1 MHFGGNWHW
10 RAGETIA
17 RKNLLYL
24 LVLSFDLTP
33 LWPNFLKKTER
44 ALTKLQCSAALMN
57 ASVQKQSQ
65 PLKSPLFPPKQKS
78 CYLLLISSLFFCVP
92 GEALQ
97 HGPFQQL
104 PPNNKNIVLFYFIY
118 FFPPLHLS
126 GAITLP
132 YSAYDPGAMGG
143 GTHWPWKIMSFHT
156 AEISEL
162 HTSLVVVLQLFGFL
176 LQYGRME
183 DSSAPIVAYW

>member
-1 MHFGGNWHW
+1 MQSALW
-10 RAGETIA
+10 GELTLTC
-17 RKNLLYL
+17 RQNNFKKKKKNLLYF

-33 LWPNFLKKTER
+33 LWPNFLKRTEC

-65 PLKSPLFPPKQKS
+65 PLKSLLFLPKQKS

-143 GTHWPWKIMSFHT
+143 GTHWPWMIMSFHT
-156 AEISEL
+156 AEIFRAS
-162 HTSLVVVLQLFGFL
+162 HFSGGGF
-176 LQYGRME
+176 
-183 DSSAPIVAYW
+183 AAIWFFVAVRQNGG

>member
-1 MHFGGNWHW
+1 MQCSINERQHT
-10 RAGETIA
+10 ETITTTEVSSISTQTEE
-17 RKNLLYL
+17 LLPTAHL
-24 LVLSFDLTP
+24 LP
-33 LWPNFLKKTER
+33 
-44 ALTKLQCSAALMN
+44 
-57 ASVQKQSQ
+57 
-65 PLKSPLFPPKQKS
+65 
-78 CYLLLISSLFFCVP
+78 LLLCP